1 MPSLLIDARQVSRE
15 LGGVSAVEN
24 LSLTAHAGQVI
35 GLLGP
40 NGAGKTTTLRML
52 AGLMAPTRGQIRI
65 CGHSIPEE
73 HEKARC
79 QVGFLTSGMRLYE
92 NFSPRESFRF
102 FGKLRGMQ
110 GTALENRIDELVHQ
124 FQLQPF
130 ANRHFS
136 KLSAGEKQR
145 CTIANT
151 VLHSPSVL
159 ILDEITLSLDVIA
172 SAFILDFVRDFVRQ
186 GSRCVLF
193 STHVMSEAEYLCDE
207 IALIHKGRVIAQ
219 APAETIKAR
228 YSAANLTE
236 AFLRA
241 VNGPTPT
248 ELGGQT

>member
-1 MPSLLIDARQVSRE
+1 MSSDHSLLIDARHVSRE

-40 NGAGKTTTLRML
+40 NGAGKTTTLRIL
-52 AGLMAPTRGQIRI
+52 AGLMAPSRGHVKI
-65 CGHSIPEE
+65 CGYSIPDE
-73 HEKARC
+73 HEKARN
-79 QVGFLTSGMRLYE
+79 QVGFLTSGMKLYE

-102 FGKLRGMQ
+102 FGKLRGMK
-110 GTALENRIDELVHQ
+110 GPALESRIDELVAQ
-124 FQLQPF
+124 FQLSEF
-130 ANRHFS
+130 CDRHFS

-193 STHVMSEAEYLCDE
+193 STHVMSEAEYLCNE

-219 APAETIKAR
+219 APSETLKAR
-228 YSAANLTE
+228 YGAQNLTE
-236 AFLRA
+236 AFLNAIR
-241 VNGPTPT
+241 GPA
-248 ELGGQT
+248 EAKR